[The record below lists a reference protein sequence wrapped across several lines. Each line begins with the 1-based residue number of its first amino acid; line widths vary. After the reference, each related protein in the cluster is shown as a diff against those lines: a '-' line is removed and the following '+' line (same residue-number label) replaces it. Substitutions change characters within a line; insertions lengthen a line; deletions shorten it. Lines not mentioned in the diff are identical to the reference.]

1 MFSTANGVGES
12 TKAALGRKSNAD
24 AELFIYFDNA
34 DDSTINLRDFFPRSD
49 NARILITTRLRDSH
63 RNYGSGRNSAIHL
76 GALTEDESV
85 KLLTL
90 TADIDPDVPQ
100 EGSIS
105 NLIQELH
112 CLPLAIVQ
120 AGAAIFKIQ
129 WSVDE
134 YLQQF
139 LQLRTSLMDGKLD

>member
-105 NLIQELH
+105 NL
-112 CLPLAIVQ
+112 VQ
-120 AGAAIFKIQ
+120 VSMHTMRKGILLF
-129 WSVDE
+129 
-134 YLQQF
+134 
-139 LQLRTSLMDGKLD
+139 